1 MWSIKIE
8 LSAIVRIV
16 WQNNDFELLESVFGT
31 GWEKCKLLLYS
42 IIITSVYVWV
52 DHNICN

>member
-42 IIITSVYVWV
+42 IIITSV
-52 DHNICN
+52 